1 MRYPKTSPKGMLRD
15 KYLATCIEVVYS
27 GKTLHPIPGR
37 RQLFISFEGIDKS
50 GKSTQISL
58 LVDYLKKKKYEV
70 MPTCE
75 PGGTRLGK
83 EIERILLQHSTTQI
97 SAVGELFLY
106 LADRAEHVGAIIE
119 PALENDV
126 IIISDRFADA
136 SIAYQGYGRGLDIH
150 WIEKLNKRVTQG
162 ISPELTFL
170 LDINPELSEKRSKEK
185 DRIENEEI
193 AFHRRVRQG
202 YLEIARLCPDRVKI
216 LDGQESIE
224 DIHLA
229 IIRILSEYL

>member
-1 MRYPKTSPKGMLRD
+1 M
-15 KYLATCIEVVYS
+15 
-27 GKTLHPIPGR
+27 
-37 RQLFISFEGIDKS
+37 FISFEGIDKG

-58 LVDYLKKKKYEV
+58 LVDYLKEKKYEV
-70 MPTCE
+70 LPTCE

-83 EIERILLQHSTTQI
+83 EIERILLGSSVGQI
-97 SAVGELFLY
+97 SDKAELFLY
-106 LADRAEHVGAIIE
+106 LADRSEHVKK
-119 PALENDV
+119 V
-126 IIISDRFADA
+126 IKPLFKKDKIVISDRFADA

-150 WIEKLNKRVTQG
+150 WIDELNKRATQG

-170 LDINPELSEKRSKEK
+170 LDMSPELASKRSKEK

-193 AFHRRVRQG
+193 AFHQRVRQG
-202 YLEIARLCPDRVKI
+202 YLEIARLHPNRVKI
-216 LDGQESIE
+216 INGQKSVE

>member
-1 MRYPKTSPKGMLRD
+1 MHIFVHASFFD
-15 KYLATCIEVVYS
+15 IWIEVIYS
-27 GKTLHPIPGR
+27 GKTSHPISGEKP
-37 RQLFISFEGIDKS
+37 LFISFEGIDKG

-58 LVDYLKKKKYEV
+58 LVDYLKKRSYQV
-70 MPTCE
+70 VQTCE

-83 EIERILLQHSTTQI
+83 EIEKILLERSGRQI
-97 SAVGELFLY
+97 SSTGELFLY
-106 LADRAEHVGAIIE
+106 LADRSEHVNKIIK
-119 PALENDV
+119 PALEKDKIV
-126 IIISDRFADA
+126 ISDRFADA

-150 WIEKLNKRVTQG
+150 WIDELNKKTTQG

-170 LDINPELSEKRSKEK
+170 LDINPELANKRSKEK

-202 YLEIARLCPDRVKI
+202 YLEIAHLYPNRIKI
-216 LDGQESIE
+216 INGQESIE

-229 IIRILSEYL
+229 IRKILSKYL

>member
-1 MRYPKTSPKGMLRD
+1 M
-15 KYLATCIEVVYS
+15 
-27 GKTLHPIPGR
+27 
-37 RQLFISFEGIDKS
+37 FISFEGIDKS

-58 LVDYLKKKKYEV
+58 LVDYLKERNYQV
-70 MPTCE
+70 MQTCE

-83 EIERILLQHSTTQI
+83 EIERILLEHSTTQI

-106 LADRAEHVGAIIE
+106 LADRAEHVGEIIK
-119 PALENDV
+119 PALDNDA

-150 WIEKLNKRVTQG
+150 WIDKLNNRATQG

-170 LDINPELSEKRSKEK
+170 LDINPELAKKRSKEK

-193 AFHRRVRQG
+193 AFHQRVRQG
-202 YLEIARLCPDRVKI
+202 YLKIAHLYPNRVRI
-216 LDGQESIE
+216 LNGQESRE

-229 IIRILSEYL
+229 IRKILSEYL